1 VVLQL
6 DDYISRAGFAAPT
19 ENIPRLLDGY
29 KEEEVTELNLQGVG
43 ISAVVRQRDML
54 LISAL

>member
-1 VVLQL
+1 LAV
-6 DDYISRAGFAAPT
+6 PT

-29 KEEEVTELNLQGVG
+29 KEEEVTELNLQGVEFPLLCG
-43 ISAVVRQRDML
+43 QRDTL